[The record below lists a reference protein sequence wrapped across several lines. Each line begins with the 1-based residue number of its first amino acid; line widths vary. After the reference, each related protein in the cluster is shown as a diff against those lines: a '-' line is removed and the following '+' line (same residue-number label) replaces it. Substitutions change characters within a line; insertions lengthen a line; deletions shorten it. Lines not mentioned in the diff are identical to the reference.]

1 MNIRKHTQP
10 IYNVIQFASFL
21 LLLSTWKIII
31 IKTFSPVLKILYC
44 SFFLYRRYFFQMKNI
59 CRWWWCFNFRNLQ
72 ACDGGRYHVPPPSE
86 DTLLYVFHNLLLNAL
101 ETVLLLLL
109 QSYFFFFPMKGEFLK
124 LTSLFI
130 GWFYNSNP

>member
-1 MNIRKHTQP
+1 MNIRKHTQQ

-21 LLLSTWKIII
+21 LLLLSTRKIIII

-44 SFFLYRRYFFQMKNI
+44 SLFLYMIYFFQMKNI

-72 ACDGGRYHVPPPSE
+72 ACGGGGWYHVPPPSE
-86 DTLLYVFHNLLLNAL
+86 DTLLYVLPILLLNAS
-101 ETVLLLLL
+101 ETVLLL

-124 LTSLFI
+124 LTYFLI
-130 GWFYNSNP
+130 YWMVL